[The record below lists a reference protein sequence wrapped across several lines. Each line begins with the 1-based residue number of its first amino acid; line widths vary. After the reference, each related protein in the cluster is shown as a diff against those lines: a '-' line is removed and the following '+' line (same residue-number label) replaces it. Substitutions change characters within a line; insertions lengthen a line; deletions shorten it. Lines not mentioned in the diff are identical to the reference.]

1 MTDEHN
7 SVIFMEVCM
16 SESEEV
22 TLARIH
28 EAANKRIS

>member
-7 SVIFMEVCM
+7 SVIVMEVCM
-16 SESEEV
+16 GEAEEV

-28 EAANKRIS
+28 EAADK